1 MGKTNSEIRYR
12 IFRLFGSQRGFAQRV
27 GMDCAHVCKIL
38 CNQNPLSEKRV
49 DVWCEA
55 LKCSREFLQDLIKI
69 GSKKPFEEN
78 VNAG

>member
-1 MGKTNSEIRYR
+1 
-12 IFRLFGSQRGFAQRV
+12 
-27 GMDCAHVCKIL
+27 MDCAHVCKIL

-78 VNAG
+78 VNAC